1 MTCAGFVERVSGYLD
16 DELEPSELLEF
27 AVHRAC
33 CPGCRRYVDQMRRTL
48 RLLRGLGRQPGAGPC
63 R

>member
-1 MTCAGFVERVSGYLD
+1 MTCADFVERVSGYLD
-16 DELEPSELLEF
+16 DELEPAELLEF

-48 RLLRGLGRQPGAGPC
+48 RLLRGLRASPWRG
-63 R
+63 